1 MHAHT
6 YTHTH
11 AHVQVGAANM
21 CVIHVSLVPVLGVV
35 GAGGLGQLL
44 SFHMGLFH
52 MNKTAT
58 ILAAMLLM
66 VACVDALSFA
76 ARRWLTR

>member
-1 MHAHT
+1 MSALELT
-6 YTHTH
+6 LLYLL
-11 AHVQVGAANM
+11 AA
-21 CVIHVSLVPVLGVV
+21 VLGVV

-52 MNKTAT
+52 RNKTAT